1 MCTDVDPTVT
11 TVPPLDVSGSSVL
24 LGLALDGHG
33 WHPNADE
40 HAGSPLTGK
49 YWAEQVQLAEHGLLD
64 FVTFEDSFGRT
75 PGGRLDATLTAAR
88 VAPVTS
94 HIGLI
99 ATAPATHNEP
109 FHISKSIATLDI
121 VSGGRAGWQVTIA
134 DTEDEADAFGR
145 TKVLP
150 LPDLLEE
157 AADSVEVVRRLWDSW
172 EDDAEIRDVAT
183 GRFIDRD
190 KLHYVDFEG
199 RFFSVKGPS
208 ITPRSPQGQ
217 SVVAALARSRPG
229 QAFAAKNADLIFVT
243 PHDGASAAE
252 IPARLHNTAGHR
264 VIKVLADLVVSFGRE
279 DEFHS
284 DAAIFT
290 GQAPELADLVAQW
303 HEWGIDGVRLRP
315 AVNALDVPVIVDE
328 LVPLLQ
334 AHHGFRAEYDN
345 GTLRERLGLPTA
357 TNRYARKSA

>member
-1 MCTDVDPTVT
+1 MT
-11 TVPPLDVSGSSVL
+11 TL
-24 LGLALDGHG
+24 LGLALDGYG
-33 WHPNADE
+33 WHPRAE
-40 HAGSPLTGK
+40 QHSAGPFTGR
-49 YWAEQVQLAEHGLLD
+49 YWTEQVQLAERGLLD
-64 FVTFEDSFGRT
+64 FVTFEDSFART
-75 PGGRLDATLTAAR
+75 PAGRLDAILTAAR
-88 VAPVTS
+88 VAPATT

-99 ATAPATHNEP
+99 PTAPATHNEP

-134 DTEDEADAFGR
+134 DTEDEAAVFGR

-150 LPDLLEE
+150 LPDLLDE
-157 AADSVEVVRRLWDSW
+157 AADAVEVTRRLWDSW

-183 GRFIDRD
+183 GRFVDRD
-190 KLHYVDFEG
+190 KLHYIDFEG

-229 QAFAAKNADLIFVT
+229 QAFAAKNADLVFVT

-252 IPARLHNTAGHR
+252 IPVRLHNTAGHR
-264 VIKVLADLVVSFGRE
+264 AIKVLADLVVSFRRD
-279 DEFHS
+279 DEFRS

-290 GQAPELADLVAQW
+290 GSAAELADLIAQW
-303 HEWGIDGVRLRP
+303 REWGIDGVRLRP
-315 AVNALDVPVIVDE
+315 AVNALDIPVVVDE

-334 AHHGFRAEYDN
+334 AHHGFRAEYGN

>member
-1 MCTDVDPTVT
+1 MT
-11 TVPPLDVSGSSVL
+11 TL

-33 WHPNADE
+33 WHPHADR

-49 YWAEQVQLAEHGLLD
+49 YWTGQVQLAERGLLD
-64 FVTFEDSFGRT
+64 FVTFEDSFART
-75 PGGRLDATLTAAR
+75 PGGRLDAILTAAR
-88 VAPVTS
+88 VAPSTT

-99 ATAPATHNEP
+99 PTAPTTHNEP
-109 FHISKSIATLDI
+109 FHLSKSIATLDI
-121 VSGGRAGWQVTIA
+121 VSGGRAGWQVSIA
-134 DTEDEADAFGR
+134 DTEEEAAAFGR
-145 TKVLP
+145 TTVLP
-150 LPDLLEE
+150 LQDLLDE
-157 AADSVEVVRRLWDSW
+157 ATDSVDVVRRLWDSW

-199 RFFSVKGPS
+199 RFFTVKGPS

-229 QAFAAKNADLIFVT
+229 QAFAARNADLIFVT

-264 VIKVLADLVVSFGRE
+264 TIKVLADLAVSFGRD

-290 GQAPELADLVAQW
+290 GKAKELADLVAQW

-315 AVNALDVPVIVDE
+315 AVNALDIPVIVDE

-334 AHHGFRAEYDN
+334 AHHGFRTQYEAGPPE
-345 GTLRERLGLPTA
+345 TLRARLGLPTA

>member
-1 MCTDVDPTVT
+1 MGVARTVT
-11 TVPPLDVSGSSVL
+11 TL

-33 WHPNADE
+33 WHPDADKQ
-40 HAGSPLTGK
+40 AGKPLTGR
-49 YWAEQVQLAEHGLLD
+49 YWTQQVQLAEQGLLD
-64 FVTFEDSFGRT
+64 FVTFEDSFAPT
-75 PGGRLDATLTAAR
+75 PGGRLDAVLTAAR
-88 VAPVTS
+88 VAPATH

-99 ATAPATHNEP
+99 PTAPATHNEP
-109 FHISKSIATLDI
+109 FHLSKSIATLDI

-150 LPDLLEE
+150 LQDLLDE

-190 KLHYVDFEG
+190 KLHYIDFEG

-229 QAFAAKNADLIFVT
+229 QVFAAKNADLIFVT

-252 IPARLHNTAGHR
+252 IPALLHNTAGHR
-264 VIKVLADLVVSFGRE
+264 VIKVLADLVVSFDRE
-279 DEFHS
+279 DEFPS
-284 DAAIFT
+284 DAAVFT
-290 GQAPELADLVAQW
+290 GRAPELAELIAQW
-303 HEWGIDGVRLRP
+303 HEWGVDGVRLRP
-315 AVNALDVPVIVDE
+315 AANALDIPVVVDE

-334 AHHGFRAEYDN
+334 AHQGFRTEYEN
-345 GTLRERLGLPTA
+345 GTLRERLGLPA
-357 TNRYARKSA
+357 AINRYARKSA

>member
-1 MCTDVDPTVT
+1 MT
-11 TVPPLDVSGSSVL
+11 TL
-24 LGLALDGHG
+24 LGLALDGYG
-33 WHPNADE
+33 WHPSQDK
-40 HAGSPLTGK
+40 HANGPLTGK
-49 YWAEQVQLAEHGLLD
+49 YWTEQVQLAERGLLD
-64 FVTFEDSFGRT
+64 FVTFEDSFART
-75 PGGRLDATLTAAR
+75 PGGRLDAVLTAAR
-88 VAPVTS
+88 VAPATT

-99 ATAPATHNEP
+99 PTAPATHNEP
-109 FHISKSIATLDI
+109 FHISKAIATLDI

-134 DTEDEADAFGR
+134 DTEEEADAFGR

-150 LPDLLEE
+150 LQDLLDE
-157 AADSVEVVRRLWDSW
+157 AADVVEVTRRLWDSW
-172 EDDAEIRDVAT
+172 EDDAEIRDLDT
-183 GRFIDRD
+183 GRFIDRER
-190 KLHYVDFEG
+190 LHYVDFEG

-229 QAFAAKNADLIFVT
+229 QVFAAKNADIVFVT

-252 IPARLHNTAGHR
+252 IPARLHNTSSHR
-264 VIKVLADLVVSFGRE
+264 IIKVLADLVVAFGRD

-290 GQAPELADLVAQW
+290 GSAAELADLIGQW
-303 HEWGIDGVRLRP
+303 HEWGIDGLRLRP
-315 AVNALDVPVIVDE
+315 AVNALDIPVIVDE

-334 AHHGFRAEYDN
+334 THHGFRTQYEAGASE
-345 GTLRERLGLPTA
+345 TLRARFGLPTA

>member
-1 MCTDVDPTVT
+1 MDVEHAVT
-11 TVPPLDVSGSSVL
+11 TL
-24 LGLALDGHG
+24 LGLALDGYG
-33 WHPNADE
+33 WHPSADQ
-40 HAGSPLTGK
+40 HTGSPLTGK
-49 YWAEQVQLAEHGLLD
+49 YWTEQVQHAEHGLLD
-64 FVTFEDSFGRT
+64 FVTFEDSFART
-75 PGGRLDATLTAAR
+75 PGGRLDAILTAAR
-88 VAPVTS
+88 VAPVTTR
-94 HIGLI
+94 IGLI
-99 ATAPATHNEP
+99 PIAPATHNEP
-109 FHISKSIATLDI
+109 FHLSKSIATLDI

-134 DTEDEADAFGR
+134 DTEDEADVFGR
-145 TKVLP
+145 TKVLS
-150 LPDLLEE
+150 LHDLLEE

-172 EDDAEIRDVAT
+172 EDDAEIRDLAT

-190 KLHYVDFEG
+190 KLHYTDFGG

-229 QAFAAKNADLIFVT
+229 QAFAAKNADLVFVT

-264 VIKVLADLVVSFGRE
+264 TIKVLADLVVSFGRE

-290 GQAPELADLVAQW
+290 GQAPELADLIAQW

-315 AVNALDVPVIVDE
+315 AINALDIPVIVDE

-334 AHHGFRAEYDN
+334 AHHGFRTEYEN
-345 GTLRERLGLPTA
+345 GTLRARLGLPTA

>member
-1 MCTDVDPTVT
+1 MT
-11 TVPPLDVSGSSVL
+11 TL
-24 LGLALDGHG
+24 LGLALDGYG
-33 WHPNADE
+33 WHPERGKHTGGA
-40 HAGSPLTGK
+40 LTGK
-49 YWAEQVQLAEHGLLD
+49 YWAEQVQLAERGLLD
-64 FVTFEDSFGRT
+64 FVTFEDTFART
-75 PGGRLDATLTAAR
+75 SGGRLDAILTAAR
-88 VAPVTS
+88 VAPTTT

-99 ATAPATHNEP
+99 PTAPATHNEP

-134 DTEDEADAFGR
+134 DTGEEADAFGR

-150 LPDLLEE
+150 LQDLLEE

-264 VIKVLADLVVSFGRE
+264 IIKVLADLVVSFGRD

-290 GQAPELADLVAQW
+290 GQAAELADLIAQW

-315 AVNALDVPVIVDE
+315 AVNALDIPVIVDE

-334 AHHGFRAEYDN
+334 AHQGFRAEYES

>member
-1 MCTDVDPTVT
+1 MPAVAVETGVT
-11 TVPPLDVSGSSVL
+11 TL

-33 WHPNADE
+33 WHPDADK
-40 HAGSPLTGK
+40 HAGNPLTGK
-49 YWAEQVQLAEHGLLD
+49 YWTRQVQLAERGLLD
-64 FVTFEDSFGRT
+64 FVTFEDSFART
-75 PGGRLDATLTAAR
+75 SGGRLDAILTAAR
-88 VAPVTS
+88 VAPTTT

-99 ATAPATHNEP
+99 PTAPATHNEP

-134 DTEDEADAFGR
+134 DTGDEADAFGR

-150 LPDLLEE
+150 LQDLLEE

-172 EDDAEIRDVAT
+172 EDDAEIRDVAA

-190 KLHYVDFEG
+190 KLHYIEFEG

-217 SVVAALARSRPG
+217 SVIAALARSRPG
-229 QAFAAKNADLIFVT
+229 QAFAAKNADVVFVT

-290 GQAPELADLVAQW
+290 GRAPELAELIAQW

-334 AHHGFRAEYDN
+334 AHHGFRAEYEN
-345 GTLRERLGLPTA
+345 GTLRDRLGLPTA

>member
-1 MCTDVDPTVT
+1 MLAGVARTVT
-11 TVPPLDVSGSSVL
+11 TL

-33 WHPNADE
+33 WHPDADK
-40 HAGSPLTGK
+40 HAGKPLTGR
-49 YWAEQVQLAEHGLLD
+49 YWTQQVQLAEQGLLD
-64 FVTFEDSFGRT
+64 FVTFEDSFAPT
-75 PGGRLDATLTAAR
+75 PGGRLDAVLTAAR
-88 VAPVTS
+88 VAPATH

-99 ATAPATHNEP
+99 PTAPATHNEP
-109 FHISKSIATLDI
+109 FHLSKSIATLDI

-150 LPDLLEE
+150 LQDLLDE
-157 AADSVEVVRRLWDSW
+157 AADSVEVVRWLWDSW

-190 KLHYVDFEG
+190 KLHYIDFEG

-217 SVVAALARSRPG
+217 AVVAALARSRPG

-264 VIKVLADLVVSFGRE
+264 VIKVLADLVVSFDRE
-279 DEFHS
+279 DEFPS
-284 DAAIFT
+284 DAAVFT
-290 GQAPELADLVAQW
+290 GRAPELAELIAQW

-315 AVNALDVPVIVDE
+315 AANALDIPVVVDE

-334 AHHGFRAEYDN
+334 AHQGFRTEYEN
-345 GTLRERLGLPTA
+345 GTLRERLGLPA
-357 TNRYARKSA
+357 AINRYARKSA

>member
-1 MCTDVDPTVT
+1 MCTDVDSTVT

-33 WHPNADE
+33 WHPDADE

-49 YWAEQVQLAEHGLLD
+49 YWAQQAQLAEHGLLD

-88 VAPVTS
+88 VAPATS

-252 IPARLHNTAGHR
+252 IPARLHNTAGLR

-315 AVNALDVPVIVDE
+315 AVNALDIPVIVDE